1 MQKINNE
8 RWIPMKEFIKWE
20 YSEIGSVIIVNLKS
34 EDELSLQTEC
44 QQPRITQRTKS
55 NQQINWKR
63 SKSLWW

>member
-8 RWIPMKEFIKWE
+8 RWIQMKEFIKWE